1 MQARAVTDQHKI
13 GTSFVKPPLWRQ
25 YLTIIDRHL
34 GQTTVMGFLLV
45 LVVLLTLFSF
55 IELLGQI
62 NDIGKG
68 GYQIADAFIY
78 VALTIPRRAVELMP
92 VSMLLGSIVAL
103 GMLADHNELLAMQA
117 GGVSVRRICAAVL
130 GAGVL
135 MMVFSL
141 ALAEFVSPPMDQHAR
156 ILRSKAMYGKGV
168 MLSQK
173 GFWIR
178 SGEDFVHVGR
188 SLGRFKAADVEVIEL
203 DGTGNLKRYI
213 YARNADFSSG
223 DQWQLSTIIER
234 VITDQGIQSRQ
245 LERLSIAA
253 PIDPE
258 QIGILELPPDSL
270 SLTDLAGYI
279 AGLRQRGQN
288 ADRHALALWQK
299 LTLPVVNGVM
309 VLLALTFIFGPTRS
323 RSAGQRI
330 FLGTIVGILFYLA
343 NQICGH
349 LGLIWNI
356 HPALTTLAPVAGVL
370 WIALT
375 LLRRVR

>member
-1 MQARAVTDQHKI
+1 MRR
-13 GTSFVKPPLWRQ
+13 PLWRQ
-25 YLTIIDRHL
+25 YLTILDRHL

-45 LVVLLTLFSF
+45 LGVLLTLFSF
-55 IELLGQI
+55 IDLLGQI

-68 GYQIADAFIY
+68 GYQIGDAFTF
-78 VALTIPRRAVELMP
+78 VALTIPRRTVELMP

-130 GAGVL
+130 SAGVL
-135 MMVFSL
+135 LMFLSL
-141 ALAEFVSPPMDQHAR
+141 VLAEFVSPPMDQHAR
-156 ILRSKAMYGKGV
+156 ILRSKAIYGKGV
-168 MLSQK
+168 MLSKK

-178 SGEDFVHVGR
+178 SGENFVHVGR
-188 SLGRFKAADVEVIEL
+188 SLDSFKAADVEVIEL
-203 DGTGNLKRYI
+203 DDSGNLKRYI
-213 YARNADFSSG
+213 YARRADFSSG
-223 DQWQLSTIIER
+223 DEWRLSAITER
-234 VITDQGIQSRQ
+234 VVTDQGIQSRQ
-245 LERLSIAA
+245 FEGLSIPA
-253 PIDPE
+253 PVNLE
-258 QIGILELPPDSL
+258 QIGILELPPGSL

-299 LTLPVVNGVM
+299 LTLPLVNGAM
-309 VLLALTFIFGPTRS
+309 VLLSLTFIFGPTRS

-330 FLGTIVGILFYLA
+330 FLGTIVGILFYLV

-356 HPALTTLAPVAGVL
+356 HPAVTTLAPVAGVL
-370 WIALT
+370 WIALS